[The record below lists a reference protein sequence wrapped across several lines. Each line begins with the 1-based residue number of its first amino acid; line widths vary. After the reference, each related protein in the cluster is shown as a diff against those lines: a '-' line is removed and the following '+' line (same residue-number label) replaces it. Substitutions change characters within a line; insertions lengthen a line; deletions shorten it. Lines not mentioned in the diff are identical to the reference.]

1 MRGLMNKATVGAARK
16 AAAVLGMTT
25 LMAIVPLVAAPG
37 AEALGNNRSVTR
49 SCGKNYVSSGF
60 NSPKSWA
67 QTKKESG
74 TCAGRLSAAL
84 ELVDGYR
91 TQRVYGSNSSA
102 YASFNTGSGMAAKYG
117 LHWGCD
123 ACSVTKS

>member
-1 MRGLMNKATVGAARK
+1 MTTKITRPARK

-37 AEALGNNRSVTR
+37 AEALGDNRTVTR
-49 SCGKNYVSSGF
+49 SCGKNHVSSGL
-60 NSPKSWA
+60 NNGKSWA
-67 QTKKESG
+67 QTEKESG

-91 TQRVYGSNSSA
+91 IQRVYGTKSRA

-123 ACSVTKS
+123 NCNVTKS